1 MYDVCQIHCQLE
13 IFTHLCGKD
22 EKKPNKK
29 TFFILLFLNILVLY
43 LAPGVEL
50 I

>member
-22 EKKPNKK
+22 EKKTNKK
-29 TFFILLFLNILVLY
+29 TIFHFVIPYHFSPT